1 VNIEEAVE
9 ELLDLYSHRLL
20 AKSISVRKE
29 YSDET
34 VVRSYR
40 GEVRQVLT
48 ALLLNAIE
56 AIPDTGTISIRIRK
70 SFHWS
75 NSAKH
80 GIRIV
85 IADSGVGVSRDNAGR
100 IFEPFFT
107 TKGEQ
112 GTGLGLWVAN
122 GIISRLGGIIQMRS
136 SRDPQRRGTCFSIFL
151 PADVEESLPP
161 ANVSF

>member
-1 VNIEEAVE
+1 
-9 ELLDLYSHRLL
+9 
-20 AKSISVRKE
+20 
-29 YSDET
+29 

-85 IADSGVGVSRDNAGR
+85 IADSGVGVSRENAGR